1 MNIKKFKF
9 LKHTADVKFSAE
21 GKTLEEAFTNSALA
35 LKETITRNVKI
46 ASKIKKEINVEG
58 KDSES
63 LLYNFLEEFLFLLDS
78 ESFIFSRIENLNISK
93 NKLNAVVYGDKMEN
107 YGFTNDVK
115 AITYS
120 EMKIKK
126 NNLGYSI
133 VGVFDV

>member
-1 MNIKKFKF
+1 
-9 LKHTADVKFSAE
+9 
-21 GKTLEEAFTNSALA
+21 LA